1 MPGRGEYLG
10 DWTRVGGR
18 KRGAPG
24 NWSCSRIRLR
34 HSLSMDLGIVVMIG
48 SDGLTPQAVGRACE
62 ERGFESLFWAEHTH
76 IPVRSLRAD
85 GASTRWYADTYDP
98 FTALSAAAAVTS
110 TLKLGTGVCLVIER
124 DPITLAKEV
133 ASLDRLSGGR
143 FLFGVGAGWNRE
155 EMADHG
161 TEPRTR
167 MALLADRVRA
177 MREIW
182 ANDEASYH
190 GQFVD
195 FDPLW
200 SWPKP
205 AQRPGPP
212 VLVAGNGPGS
222 EDRVLDFGDQ
232 WMPQSGPFADV
243 AEFRRRVAALRRRAQ
258 DAGRE
263 PIPVT
268 VFGVPPDRALLA
280 EFAEAGADRCLLPLT
295 SLDASETMSKLDDWA
310 ALRSESS
317 RLPRSARPRECE
329 TPAGRPVASAQAL
342 ARACADHPPLRPAA
356 HQRQRASSRP

>member
-1 MPGRGEYLG
+1 
-10 DWTRVGGR
+10 
-18 KRGAPG
+18 
-24 NWSCSRIRLR
+24 
-34 HSLSMDLGIVVMIG
+34 MDLGIVVMTG
-48 SDGLTPQAVGRACE
+48 SDGLTPQAVGQACE

-76 IPVRSLRAD
+76 IPVRSRRAD
-85 GASTRWYADTYDP
+85 GASTRFYAETYDP

-110 TLKLGTGVCLVIER
+110 TLKLGTGVCLVVER

-161 TEPRTR
+161 TDPRTR

-182 ANDEASYH
+182 TQDEASYH
-190 GQFVD
+190 GRLVD

-205 AQRPGPP
+205 VQKPWPP
-212 VLVAGNGPGS
+212 VLVGGNGPGS

-232 WMPQSGPFADV
+232 WMPQSGRLADM
-243 AEFRRRVAALRRRAQ
+243 AEFRRRVAALRQRA
-258 DAGRE
+258 AASGRG

-268 VFGVPPDRALLA
+268 VFGVLPDKGVLD
-280 EFAEAGADRCLLPLT
+280 EFAQAGADRCLLPLT
-295 SLDASETMSKLDDWA
+295 SLDVSETMNKLDDWA
-310 ALRSESS
+310 ALR
-317 RLPRSARPRECE
+317 
-329 TPAGRPVASAQAL
+329 
-342 ARACADHPPLRPAA
+342 
-356 HQRQRASSRP
+356 